1 MTFFNEVKNIYINFY
16 RTTEILIK
24 DFNRTKKIE
33 YFKGLRHKIQKCYNF
48 TSELI
53 MAGMH
58 SIAGNILVLFATL
71 IAIFN
76 VDLKI
81 LFFDVTTDPGF
92 SLLNEIIFFVLGLEF
107 FLLILFKTNYVGSFF
122 FYGDWGLG
130 IGDWGLG
137 IGPIPNPQSPIP
149 NPH

>member
-1 MTFFNEVKNIYINFY
+1 
-16 RTTEILIK
+16 
-24 DFNRTKKIE
+24 
-33 YFKGLRHKIQKCYNF
+33 
-48 TSELI
+48 
-53 MAGMH
+53 MAAMH
-58 SIAGNILVLFATL
+58 SITGNIIVLFATL

-122 FYGDWGLG
+122 FYLDFLAVLSMIPDTDFIMEALMPHEGDGHSAELDSTHHLIKASAASQAG
-130 IGDWGLG
+130 AR
-137 IGPIPNPQSPIP
+137 
-149 NPH
+149 